1 MKILLIGNGARE
13 HVIVETLARSKHKP
27 KIYSVVSA
35 KNPGILKLSEDF
47 VVGNVTDVELVSSF
61 AKENAVDFAVIGPEA
76 PLAFGVSDALEK
88 IGVPC
93 VAPSKSAA
101 RLETDKSFVKNLMEK
116 HKTPG
121 RIISKVFADADELC
135 SFIDSFGKPVVIKPL
150 GLTGGKG
157 VKIVDPKLSGQL
169 KSNEE
174 AKRYGKKIIEKGISG
189 FNKALVEEKVIG
201 EEFTLQA
208 FTDGA
213 TVKSM
218 PLVQDHK
225 FAYEGDNGP
234 FTGGMG
240 SYSDSNH
247 LLPFM
252 TTEDKDAAVKVMEKV
267 VDAMNKEGI
276 TYKGVIY
283 GGFML
288 TRNGPKILEF
298 NARFGD
304 PEAMNVLP
312 LLETDFV
319 DICQA
324 IIEQRLSKIDVA
336 FSNLATVCKYAVPKG
351 YPTNPVA
358 NQKIVIK
365 NIPKDAR
372 LYYASV
378 DQREDG
384 LYMTKSRALACVGV
398 DKTLEGAEKIAQAA
412 ISNITGPVHYRPD
425 IGTAPLIQKRIK
437 HMEELRK

>member
-1 MKILLIGNGARE
+1 
-13 HVIVETLARSKHKP
+13 
-27 KIYSVVSA
+27 
-35 KNPGILKLSEDF
+35 
-47 VVGNVTDVELVSSF
+47 
-61 AKENAVDFAVIGPEA
+61 
-76 PLAFGVSDALEK
+76 
-88 IGVPC
+88 
-93 VAPSKSAA
+93 
-101 RLETDKSFVKNLMEK
+101 
-116 HKTPG
+116 
-121 RIISKVFADADELC
+121 
-135 SFIDSFGKPVVIKPL
+135 
-150 GLTGGKG
+150 
-157 VKIVDPKLSGQL
+157 
-169 KSNEE
+169 
-174 AKRYGKKIIEKGISG
+174 
-189 FNKALVEEKVIG
+189 
-201 EEFTLQA
+201 
-208 FTDGA
+208 
-213 TVKSM
+213 
-218 PLVQDHK
+218 
-225 FAYEGDNGP
+225 
-234 FTGGMG
+234 
-240 SYSDSNH
+240 
-247 LLPFM
+247 M